1 MCFLLI
7 CSHCYSLFR
16 LHCEITLHIPYNIT
30 VLNTPLWYLMGQPI
44 DNPSITGFISM
55 PGVGDYVECALQ
67 EHRSIVTNLLESIN
81 TASLY
86 VSHAYQCLIF
96 QLHLHLRLTKT
107 SFDDNKHSV
116 TLCSRT
122 SASVT
127 GIRSSTR
134 NRGQNSYALT
144 LQSNYI
150 SFHWSYI
157 IMSSTLFYI

>member
-1 MCFLLI
+1 
-7 CSHCYSLFR
+7 
-16 LHCEITLHIPYNIT
+16 
-30 VLNTPLWYLMGQPI
+30 MGQPI

-150 SFHWSYI
+150 SFH
-157 IMSSTLFYI
+157 